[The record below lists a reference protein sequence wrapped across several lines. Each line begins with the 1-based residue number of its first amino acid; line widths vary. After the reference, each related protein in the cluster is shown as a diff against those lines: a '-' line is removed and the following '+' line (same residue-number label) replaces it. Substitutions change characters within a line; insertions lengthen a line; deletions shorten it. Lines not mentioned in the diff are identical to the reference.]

1 MLVVSWNQQQVCKD
15 SLEAIGYNIVCCAGS
30 DSHASS
36 SETSE
41 VSNSRL
47 SDSRIREPQSCDSSI
62 QVMSNSYQLPQLVSL
77 LAFH

>member
-1 MLVVSWNQQQVCKD
+1 MLVVFWNRQQVCKD

-41 VSNSRL
+41 VPDSRF
-47 SDSRIREPQSCDSSI
+47 SDSRIREPQTCDSSI
-62 QVMSNSYQLPQLVSL
+62 QVKSNSYRLPQLMSL